1 MTLANASR
9 LVGVGVLAC
18 LVYGT
23 WWLAFAAGRVEGQSG
38 VTGRRYGPT
47 TPSAHY
53 VRVIPSSLYMSHTQ
67 RPSLTVTVEDGSGQ
81 PADDV
86 LVRFA
91 PSEGSI
97 TTGTSHTRGGTVTGM
112 YTVTTG
118 SDSPRTA
125 FVIVTVEDVEVT
137 VFIDIVPAVFGR

>member
-1 MTLANASR
+1 M
-9 LVGVGVLAC
+9 
-18 LVYGT
+18 
-23 WWLAFAAGRVEGQSG
+23 
-38 VTGRRYGPT
+38 
-47 TPSAHY
+47 PSAHY
-53 VRVIPSSLYMSHTQ
+53 VRVTPSSLYMSHTQ
-67 RPSLTVTVEDGSGQ
+67 RPSFTVTVEDASGQ

-91 PSEGSI
+91 PSEGTI

-118 SDSPRTA
+118 SDSPRTV

-137 VFIDIVPAVFGR
+137 VFIDIVPVVFGR

>member
-1 MTLANASR
+1 M
-9 LVGVGVLAC
+9 GVLAC

-23 WWLAFAAGRVEGQSG
+23 WWLAFAAGHAEGQPSA
-38 VTGRRYGPT
+38 TGRRYGPT
-47 TPSAHY
+47 MPSAHY
-53 VRVIPSSLYMSHTQ
+53 VRVTPSSLYMTHTQ
-67 RPSLTVTVEDGSGQ
+67 RPSLTVTVEDASGQ

-112 YTVTTG
+112 YTATTG
-118 SDSPRTA
+118 SDSPHTA

-137 VFIDIVPAVFGR
+137 VFIDIVPVVFGR